1 MSLKSASGKAPLGKG
16 TSVRSSDRTEGCPW
30 IIAINR
36 KLRLA
41 MTSHDEIW
49 TITEFVDL
57 WGNAVEDENNAEF
70 AIVKQSENKWWCVI
84 LSEFVQKVN

>member
-1 MSLKSASGKAPLGKG
+1 MPLRASGQG
-16 TSVRSSDRTEGCPW
+16 TSVRSTDRTEGCPW

-36 KLRLA
+36 DLRLA

-49 TITEFVDL
+49 PITEFIDSWGYEVDD
-57 WGNAVEDENNAEF
+57 GVDAAF
-70 AIVKQSENKWWCVI
+70 AIVKQSEMKWWCVI